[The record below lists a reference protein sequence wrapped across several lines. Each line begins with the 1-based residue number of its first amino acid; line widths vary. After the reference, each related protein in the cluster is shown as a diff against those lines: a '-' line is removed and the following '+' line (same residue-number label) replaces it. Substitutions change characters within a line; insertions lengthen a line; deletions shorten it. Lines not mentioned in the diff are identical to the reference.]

1 MGRTRSRDG
10 ATKRRRKHSG
20 RKPRWLLEP
29 KDLDAMAQRR
39 CLMIL
44 SVLSG
49 ESSVEEAAARAE
61 ITPPLYY
68 LLEKRGLQGM
78 LTALLPGAP
87 SDGSAAPALKQ
98 LQARIEE
105 LEKTKRRLERLLFL
119 TRMTVKPGA
128 MTQGPKKRRASS
140 STKSGSSDSMKR
152 RKTKG
157 GRRAS
162 ASTPTPG
169 GETALSSGS
178 GS

>member
-1 MGRTRSRDG
+1 MARTRSRDG
-10 ATKRRRKHSG
+10 ATKRRRRHTA

-78 LTALLPGAP
+78 LTALLPGTPA
-87 SDGSAAPALKQ
+87 DGTAAPALKQ
-98 LQARIEE
+98 LQARVDE

-119 TRMTVKPGA
+119 TRLTVKPGA
-128 MTQGPKKRRASS
+128 MTQGTRKRRGPS
-140 STKSGSSDSMKR
+140 STKRGSSDSTRPKKAKR
-152 RKTKG
+152 GK
-157 GRRAS
+157 RAS
-162 ASTPTPG
+162 STPTTA
-169 GETALSSGS
+169 GETASSTGS